1 MCCSAP
7 GVLQNLLHS
16 CYLSMEKD
24 PWKSW
29 SSRLVSLLLSRNTSH
44 FRITDFKSRL
54 SLYTILSSKA
64 LLWQGLLSYLQ
75 VDQASLEFTA
85 WVLGLQ
91 EGTTTGPSP
100 KSFVVVGVLVL
111 LFLRKGFSLN
121 TYAKLNSPVDTVM
134 VTSNPWLPHL
144 SFPSAG
150 LVVPPAWLPQ
160 RCSVLVLRCF
170 GLSHASLAFF
180 SWIYHLDTNFF
191 SLIH

>member
-29 SSRLVSLLLSRNTSH
+29 SSRLVSLLLSHNTSH

-111 LFLRKGFSLN
+111 LFLRKGLSLN

-144 SFPSAG
+144 SFPNAG
-150 LVVPPAWLPQ
+150 LVVPAPPAWLPQ
-160 RCSVLVLRCF
+160 RCFCVGITLFWVESCITCF
-170 GLSHASLAFF
+170 LLMDLSFGYKLF
-180 SWIYHLDTNFF
+180 
-191 SLIH
+191 